1 MLTHPRNALDVSELL
16 SSRETRLPADEELKA
31 RSPVGG
37 ATKRL
42 MDLFLSAV
50 AIVLLLPTFA
60 IVAVVIKL
68 TSKGPVLF
76 SHPRVGFGGK
86 PFRCYKFRTMVCD
99 SEAVLASLLASSPA
113 AALEWSQT
121 QKLKNDPRVTGI
133 GRLLRKS
140 SLDELPQLFNAV
152 LGQMSLVGP
161 RPVTQTELKRFGRS
175 ASKYLAARPG
185 LTGLWQVSG
194 RSSLNYSRR
203 VALDRYYVSNW
214 SPLLDLKI
222 VLRTIPALL
231 KTSHTS

>member
-1 MLTHPRNALDVSELL
+1 
-16 SSRETRLPADEELKA
+16 
-31 RSPVGG
+31 
-37 ATKRL
+37 
-42 MDLFLSAV
+42 
-50 AIVLLLPTFA
+50 
-60 IVAVVIKL
+60 
-68 TSKGPVLF
+68 
-76 SHPRVGFGGK
+76 
-86 PFRCYKFRTMVCD
+86 MVCD
-99 SEAVLASLLASSPA
+99 SEAVLASLLASSPS
-113 AALEWSQT
+113 AALEWSQS

-140 SLDELPQLFNAV
+140 SLDELPQLFNVV

>member
-16 SSRETRLPADEELKA
+16 SPRETRLPADEELKA

-42 MDLFLSAV
+42 IDLLLSAV

-60 IVAVVIKL
+60 IVAAVIKL
-68 TSKGPVLF
+68 TSKGPVFF
-76 SHPRVGFGGK
+76 SHPRIGFGGK

-99 SEAVLASLLASSPA
+99 SEAVLASLLASSPS
-113 AALEWSQT
+113 AALEWSQS

-140 SLDELPQLFNAV
+140 SLDELPQLFNVV

>member
-1 MLTHPRNALDVSELL
+1 MLTRPRNALDVSELL
-16 SSRETRLPADEELKA
+16 RPRETQVPADEELQA

-42 MDLFLSAV
+42 IDLVLSAV

-60 IVAVVIKL
+60 IVAGVIKL
-68 TSKGPVLF
+68 TSRGPVFF

-86 PFRCYKFRTMVCD
+86 PFQCYKFRTMVCH

-113 AALEWSQT
+113 AALEWSQS
-121 QKLKNDPRVTGI
+121 QKLKNDPRVTAI

-140 SLDELPQLFNAV
+140 SVDELPQLFNVV